1 MRFERI
7 FGLGLSV
14 LDHLLV
20 VDGFTLTGTRTRYE
34 EREVCAGGMVTTA
47 LAQAA
52 VLGCHTQLLSVIG
65 DDEEGRQLTRML
77 RERRVGTRRL
87 LRDPRFP
94 TIVATVLVNRRG
106 GERRFLVSDRRP
118 VERAAPGL
126 DLPALDDRALLLVD
140 GHFSA
145 SALRAVKHARRCGAV
160 VIGDFSDARPAFVRL
175 LPYVDH
181 AIVPLEFTQA
191 WGRGDPRQTLHAL
204 HDEFGGSPVVTLGRR
219 GALAL
224 VDGRVRR
231 IGAERVRVRDT
242 TGAGD
247 VFHGAFAAGLAHGW
261 SVLESL
267 DLAARAASRSCTALG
282 GMGRLLRS
290 REMREI
296 RRRQRA

>member
-34 EREVCAGGMVTTA
+34 QREVCAGGMVTTA

-106 GERRFLVSDRRP
+106 GERRFLVADRRP

-181 AIVPLEFTQA
+181 AIVPLEFAQA

-204 HDEFGGSPVVTLGRR
+204 HGEFGGSPVVTLGRW

-224 VDGRVRR
+224 VDGRVRL

-247 VFHGAFAAGLAHGW
+247 VFHAAFVWGLLQGRDVETVLRTANAAAAWSCRELGAQGGLPDR
-261 SVLESL
+261 EE
-267 DLAARAASRSCTALG
+267 LAAILEQTG
-282 GMGRLLRS
+282 
-290 REMREI
+290 
-296 RRRQRA
+296 